1 MKMFGRQMTVVLLSL
16 VFISSSLV
24 EAQESGQ
31 DAAQKA
37 SDQKKTQEDKKEA
50 VKKATA
56 TGFVYVDVNN
66 DGKYNEG
73 DIPQPGVYVS
83 NGTEIV
89 ATNSKGRYDIEVDDD
104 SIIFLIKP
112 RGRRTKLDKNKIPR
126 FYYIHKPKGS
136 PESKYPGV
144 KPTGKLPESIDF
156 PLYKQDEPD
165 KFEAI
170 MFGDPQ
176 ARNLKEIGY
185 VANDVVKE
193 LIGSKAAF
201 GVTLGDILFDDL
213 SLFPA
218 QNQTVGMIG
227 IPWYNVI
234 GNHDINL
241 DAKSRKHVNETF
253 ERVYGPS
260 YYSFNYGQVHFVV
273 LDNIDWIV
281 PLEGENTKARYAGGF
296 GKAQLAWLKK
306 DLSLIDEN
314 QMVVLLMHIPIHGCS
329 DAQELYRLIEKRPLC
344 ISMSGHT
351 HYHAHRFLKKED
363 GWRGEKPH
371 HHIINVTVSGSWW
384 SGQKDERGIPHA
396 TMSDGAPNGYSIL
409 SFDGKN
415 YQLDFKA
422 AGRSKLYQ
430 MEITVDD
437 EIEVSKLAETKV
449 HVNVFNGSEKSK
461 VEMRIDNSGDWR
473 LLTKKN
479 GIDPRFRK
487 TYEKEL
493 KVQPLIDPALTKPKI
508 STHMWNGSLPTT
520 LKPGHHLLTIR
531 STDMHGRVYKSNKII
546 RVFKAKADSDA
557 KTESKNKLESKAKPE
572 TKAKQQARR

>member
-1 MKMFGRQMTVVLLSL
+1 MSGRILSAIFL
-16 VFISSSLV
+16 AAVILSSGL
-24 EAQESGQ
+24 AQESREL
-31 DAAQKA
+31 DK
-37 SDQKKTQEDKKEA
+37 QKKERAKVVKQESDNKTTENKKTE
-50 VKKATA
+50 TA
-56 TGFVYVDVNN
+56 TGIVYVDVNE
-66 DGKYNEG
+66 DAKYNEG
-73 DIPQPGVYVS
+73 DILQPGVLVS
-83 NGTEIV
+83 NGTDIV
-89 ATNSKGRYDIEVDDD
+89 QTNAKGRYEIEVEDD
-104 SIIFLIKP
+104 SIIFIIKP
-112 RGRRTKLDKNKIPR
+112 RGRRTVLDKNKIPK
-126 FYYIHKPKGS
+126 FYYIHKPDGS
-136 PESKYPGV
+136 PKQKFPGV

-165 KFEAI
+165 KFEAV
-170 MFGDPQ
+170 MFADPQ
-176 ARNLKEIGY
+176 SRNMKELGY

-193 LIGSKAAF
+193 LIGTKAAF

-213 SLFPA
+213 NMFPA
-218 QNQTVGMIG
+218 QNRTIGMAG

-234 GNHDINL
+234 GNHDINF

-253 ERVYGPS
+253 ESVYGPS

-281 PLEGENTKARYAGGF
+281 PKKGERGKPRYAGGF
-296 GKAQLAWLKK
+296 GKQQLEWLKK

-314 QMVVLLMHIPIHGCS
+314 QMVVLLMHIPITGCS

-351 HYHAHRFLKKED
+351 HYHAHRFLKKAD

-384 SGQKDERGIPHA
+384 SGQKDERGIPHT
-396 TMSDGAPNGYSIL
+396 TMADGAPNGYSIL
-409 SFDGKN
+409 SFDGDN

-437 EIEVSKLAETKV
+437 EIEVSKLSETKV

-461 VEMRIDNSGDWR
+461 VEMRIDNADQWR
-473 LLTKKN
+473 LLNKKN
-479 GIDPRFRK
+479 QVDPRYQK
-487 TYEKEL
+487 TYDKEL
-493 KVQPLIDPALTKPKI
+493 KVQPLIEPALAKPKV
-508 STHMWNGSLPTT
+508 STHIWNGRLPSN

-531 STDMHGRVYKSNKII
+531 TTDLHGRVFQSNKII
-546 RVFKAKADSDA
+546 RVYEERGQGVGGRK
-557 KTESKNKLESKAKPE
+557 
-572 TKAKQQARR
+572 